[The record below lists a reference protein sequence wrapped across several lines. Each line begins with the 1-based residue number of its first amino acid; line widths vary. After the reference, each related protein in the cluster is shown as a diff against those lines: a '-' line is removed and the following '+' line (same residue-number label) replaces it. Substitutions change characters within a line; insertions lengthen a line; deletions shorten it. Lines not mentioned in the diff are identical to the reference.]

1 MSPYVI
7 GLDLGTTTCKAIAVD
22 AHSHLI
28 ATASSTHSMSSPK
41 PGWAV
46 QDVREIWSSAQAAL
60 RGLAGQLAGKEI
72 VGICLS
78 GAMQSLLPVD
88 AHNQP
93 LAAAMT
99 WADNRSAGQARK
111 MRASVKWDGLL
122 QRVGCPL
129 QHVYNPA
136 RLRWWLEESPEIASQ
151 AGKFLAIKDWILYQL
166 CGRLATDHGLA
177 STTGMLDIR
186 RLVWDDEA
194 VALSGVKIAQLPD
207 LVRPDE
213 IMGRLTAEAAEA
225 TGLSAGLPIIAG
237 TSDGGLANLGSGAVA
252 PGQRIVTVGTSG
264 AVRKIVDQPW
274 IDPLG
279 RTWCYALMDGRWFAG
294 GAINNGGLTMQ
305 WVREKFY
312 SDIQGD
318 AGYSRMFDDAAAILP
333 GAEGVLML
341 PYFTGERSPY
351 WDPDAAAVILG
362 LGLQH
367 KRGHIARAA
376 MEGVAFCLAN
386 IWEVLHG
393 SLGDSGNPVFLT
405 GGISR
410 NPVWSAIV
418 ADVLGVPMISVE
430 AADASA
436 VGAAL
441 VGHLALGNVAN
452 LEEIASGLQAG
463 SRIEFNTDKHAF
475 YAEMHLR
482 FKRMYGAFAQ
492 HEGSAWV
499 AK

>member
-1 MSPYVI
+1 MSHYII
-7 GLDLGTTTCKAIAVD
+7 GLDLGTTNSKAVCLD
-22 AHSHLI
+22 AHSRVVGI
-28 ATASSTHSMSSPK
+28 AASAHSMRSPR

-46 QDVREIWSSAQAAL
+46 QDARHVWASALAAL
-60 RGLAGQLAGKEI
+60 TELAQQIPTGQVA
-72 VGICLS
+72 GICLS

-88 AHNQP
+88 PLQQP
-93 LAAAMT
+93 LAPAMT
-99 WADNRSAGQARK
+99 WADNRSAAQARQLNEIAD
-111 MRASVKWDGLL
+111 RQAFI

-136 RLRWWLEESPEIASQ
+136 RLRWWLEEAPEIVAQ
-151 AGKFLAIKDWILYQL
+151 TGKFLAIKDWILFQL
-166 CGRLATDHGLA
+166 SGRLATDMGLA
-177 STTGMLDIR
+177 STTGMLDIHH
-186 RLVWDDEA
+186 LTWDPEA
-194 VALSGVKIAQLPD
+194 VALSGVNFNQLPE

-213 IMGRLTAEAAEA
+213 IVGGLTREAAA
-225 TGLSAGLPIIAG
+225 ITGLTEGLPIIAG

-274 IDPLG
+274 VDPLG
-279 RTWCYALMDGRWFAG
+279 RTWCYALMSGRWFAG

-312 SDIQGD
+312 PDLHGD
-318 AGYSRMFDDAAAILP
+318 GGYQRMFEDAAEVAP
-333 GAEGVLML
+333 GAEGVMVL

-351 WDPDAAAVILG
+351 WDPDATAVILG

-367 KRGHIARAA
+367 SRSHIARAA

-393 SLGDSGNPVFLT
+393 TLKDGGKPAFLT

-410 NPVWSAIV
+410 NPVWSHIV
-418 ADVLGVPMISVE
+418 ADVLGVPMRAVE

-436 VGAAL
+436 VGAAM
-441 VGHLALGNVAN
+441 VGHLAVGNVST
-452 LEEIASGLQAG
+452 LEEIAQNIPEGAK
-463 SRIEFNTDKHAF
+463 IDFNPEYHAF
-475 YAEMHLR
+475 YAEQHLR
-482 FKRMYGAFAQ
+482 FKHLYEAF
-492 HEGSAWV
+492 V
-499 AK
+499 KK